1 MFEIKGKRLTRYFGS
16 SYDVVIPEGVSIIGL
31 GVFAKYGFMRSVRL
45 PDGVIAIE
53 RGAFADCER
62 MESISI
68 PDTLQ
73 RIVDMAFIRCRKLTE
88 IRIPHGTHTVSD
100 SAFYECTA
108 LEKFCV
114 DTKNTVYK
122 DIDGVLFTA
131 DGKELIAYPLGRK
144 AEKYTVPDGVKR
156 IHKKAFAGCVHL
168 NEVVVPEGV
177 EVIEESAFFGCEWL
191 RSVYLPSTL
200 KCNINTVFGYAL
212 QDGYKVPELI
222 FYDAR
227 RCKGLD
233 DDILA
238 SIVRGYFYRL
248 ERNAL
253 SEDELC
259 GFIEFVKHRLFRL
272 LDIFSGDVRFY
283 KFITGYGILNTSMFD
298 RVLENTESLEC
309 RAVLLD
315 HRNRSANKEKGEE
328 IL

>member
-16 SYDVVIPEGVSIIGL
+16 SYDVVIPDGVRIIGL
-31 GVFAKYGFMRSVRL
+31 GAFAKHVFLRSVRL
-45 PDGVIAIE
+45 PDSVVTIE

-62 MESISI
+62 MDSISL

-73 RIVDMAFIRCRKLTE
+73 RIGEMAFIRCRKLSE
-88 IRIPHGTHTVSD
+88 IRIPRSTHTIRD
-100 SAFYECTA
+100 LAFYECTA

-114 DTKNTVYK
+114 EPKNTVFK
-122 DIDGVLFTA
+122 DVDGVLFTA
-131 DGKELIAYPLGRK
+131 DGKDLIAYPLGRT

-156 IHKKAFAGCVHL
+156 IHKKAFAGCVYL
-168 NEVVVPEGV
+168 TEVVIPEGV
-177 EVIEESAFFGCEWL
+177 EVIEESAFFGCEGL
-191 RSVYLPSTL
+191 RSVYLTSTL

-222 FYDAR
+222 FCDAR

-238 SIVRGYFYRL
+238 STVRGYFYRL
-248 ERNAL
+248 DRNAL

-272 LDIFSGDVRFY
+272 FDIFSGEVRFY
-283 KFITGYGILNTSMFD
+283 KFITAYGLLNQAMLDSVM
-298 RVLENTESLEC
+298 EKTESLEC

-315 HRNRSANKEKGEE
+315 YRNRSANK
-328 IL
+328 